1 MRIIT
6 VVLLLVLVIVLV
18 SPWLTK
24 EAASNGPTVQ
34 VAVHASDPH
43 GFALHYRWKAT
54 DGTITNVNQATTSW
68 TLPPGPGLH
77 FAYVLISN
85 NHGGYTERRVAVNT
99 DGNPPVIPPPVN
111 LAAPPAPPQSGDYYR
126 MFLRKGVL
134 SGQYFSDY
142 VVDFPAF
149 VKDNTSGNR
158 YPPTTNVLSSLRGEI
173 VVPGLPAGGSYS
185 LMCSFDGGTTFS
197 NCENGLS
204 FSMPQMPA
212 RATTD
217 YSPFDPMSPP
227 QPTNVSVKL
236 ADGISDCGTINEFFG
251 LHVTATAKLLNSSG
265 LTLSTARASE
275 FGTISFPYNASAASV
290 QVTCESATP
299 VSYAFTPSTNGEA
312 IYLIIAGVAVPF
324 VDDSDPNAMTAM
336 LGTQSVGIFLPP
348 PTTLPAEPT
357 KQSTINLPSDQVP
370 HSDIFLA
377 NKGSDTQL
385 GACRYY
391 MAIGAVQSCD
401 ASGNPTG
408 AISFEDWKRT
418 VKIGKYATPGT
429 TEYVANFV
437 NIADLNLTRNHHSIS
452 YGPNETAA
460 YVCNSNP
467 PPFALVNQQSDIDNV
482 VNLSVN
488 SKKLVACVAM
498 DWGITTGVN
507 NNQPFTRFLI
517 FGPSGQLLLS
527 VNLDGR
533 TEKYVPGTCV
543 VCHGGDHYA
552 GKFPEDGTG
561 SANIG
566 AHFLP
571 YDEGNF
577 RFSSVTGLRQVDQ
590 ENAIYHLNQNVLAT
604 GPTQNEAAL
613 INGWYAHGQTEDQ
626 TYLPTSYQ
634 GQPQSTIDFYQKVHA
649 RSCRG
654 CHIAMDDY
662 QYNWDSLY
670 NYIDPLPVCGLVSY
684 EGWKYSSM
692 PNSLVTLNRFWLS
705 KGNTVGLPDQPS
717 IFASYPGYGSCTQ

>member
-6 VVLLLVLVIVLV
+6 VALLLVLVIVLA

-34 VAVHASDPH
+34 VTVHASDPN
-43 GFALHYRWKAT
+43 GFPLQYRWKST
-54 DGTITNVNQATTSW
+54 DGTITNVNQPTTSW
-68 TLPPGPGLH
+68 TLPPGPGVH

-99 DGNPPVIPPPVN
+99 DVIGTPPVIPPPVN
-111 LAAPPAPPQSGDYYR
+111 LAAPPAPAQSGDYYR
-126 MFLRKGVL
+126 MFLQRSIS
-134 SGQYFSDY
+134 SGQYFSHY
-142 VVDFPAF
+142 VVDYPAF
-149 VKDNTSGNR
+149 VKDNISGNR

-173 VVPGLPAGGSYS
+173 VVPGVPAGGNYS

-197 NCENGLS
+197 NCESGLN

-217 YSPFDPMSPP
+217 YSAFVDMSSP
-227 QPTNVSVKL
+227 QPTAVSVKL
-236 ADGISDCGTINEFFG
+236 ADGNDCGTINEFFG
-251 LHVTATAKLLNSSG
+251 LHITATGKILNSSG
-265 LTLSTARASE
+265 LTLSTARATE
-275 FGTISFPYNASAASV
+275 FGTISLPYNASAASV

-299 VSYAFTPSTNGEA
+299 VNYAFTPSTNGEA
-312 IYLIIAGVAVPF
+312 ISLFIAGVAVPH
-324 VDDSDPNAMTAM
+324 VDDTDPNAMTAM
-336 LGTQSVGIFLPP
+336 LGTQSVGTFLPP
-348 PTTLPAEPT
+348 P
-357 KQSTINLPSDQVP
+357 SGLPSDQVP

-391 MAIGAVQSCD
+391 VAIGAVQSCD

-418 VKIGKYATPGT
+418 VKIGTYATPGT

-452 YGPNETAA
+452 YGPNATAA

-488 SKKLVACVAM
+488 SKNLVACVAM

-552 GKFPEDGTG
+552 GKFSEDSTG
-561 SANIG
+561 SANVG

-577 RFSSVTGLRQVDQ
+577 RFSSVAGLRQVDQ
-590 ENAIYHLNQNVLAT
+590 ETAIYHLNQNVLAT

-613 INGWYAHGQTEDQ
+613 INGWYAHGQTQDQ

-634 GQPQSTIDFYQKVHA
+634 GQPQSVIDFYQKVHA

-654 CHIAMDDY
+654 CHIAMDDNL
-662 QYNWDSLY
+662 YNWDNKSNL
-670 NYIDPLPVCGLVSY
+670 ISPLPVCGLVSY

-692 PNSLVTLNRFWLS
+692 ANSLVTLNRFWLS

-717 IFASYPGYGSCTQ
+717 IFSSYPAYYTCTQ